1 MTRTLAA
8 ALALAFSG
16 GVCAAGQR
24 AADLGPIDPAFDY
37 HSYANVDQFRTTHL
51 DLDLQVDLTGKTI
64 TGAVTLQMK
73 RLDPRATQL
82 VLDTKD
88 LMILDVRQKSTDVLG
103 ATAKNQTIL
112 VSRPFHLEKPDPI
125 LGSALVIDLPPSKH
139 GTETIRIDYETLP
152 ASAALQWLTEKQ
164 TSRHKPFLY
173 TESEPIGARTW
184 IPLQDTPQVRAT
196 YKAKVHTDDRV
207 RAVMSAENDP
217 KAKRNGEYSFV
228 MPQPVPS
235 YLIALAVGDLEFQET
250 GPRTGVYAEKS
261 MIKAA
266 AKEFADTE
274 SMIQANEKMFGP
286 YRWSRYDI
294 LVMPPSFPEGG
305 MENPRLS
312 FITPTVIAGDKSLVS
327 VIAHEL
333 AHSWAG
339 NLVGNATWRDFWLNE
354 GFTDYMESRIMTAVY
369 GEQRASMEQV
379 LGLKSLQ
386 AQLAKLKPAD
396 QVLAIDLR
404 DRDPDD
410 GLTDIPYEKGRLFLN
425 YLDAKF
431 GRERFDA
438 FLRGYFDHFAFESV
452 NSEQFMAYLQENL
465 IDRFPGVVTRAQ
477 VNAWVLNP
485 GLPADAVLPS
495 TTMFEPVDAARAAWL
510 GGTLAAKQLGA
521 GWVTQQ
527 WLHFL
532 DDMPPTLSRGATGRS
547 RQGLWIQQESE
558 CRDRA
563 QLVQTGHRRQLPA
576 EFPAPRGILEDHRT
590 AQVDRAAVHGAHA
603 NPRWKRG
610 GQARLC
616 QGAPGLSPGNRQG
629 HRSHR
634 RSQRGGRRMTVNGV
648 QSEWMKVMLEEIA
661 RKKAEEEQ
669 IRAEER
675 RRREE
680 ANARSN

>member
-1 MTRTLAA
+1 VTRCLAG
-8 ALALAFSG
+8 ALAICGALSG
-16 GVCAAGQR
+16 HASPT
-24 AADLGPIDPAFDY
+24 DSGPIDPAFDY
-37 HSYANVDQFRTTHL
+37 HSYANVDQFRTTRL
-51 DLDLQVDLTGKTI
+51 DLDLRVDFKFKTI
-64 TGAVTLQMK
+64 TGSVTLELK
-73 RLDPRATQL
+73 RLDPRSTQL

-88 LMILDVRQKSTDVLG
+88 IMILDVTQKSTDVLG
-103 ATAKNQTIL
+103 ATAKNQTIW

-125 LGSALVIDLPPSKH
+125 LGSALVIDLPPSKKA
-139 GTETIRIDYETLP
+139 TESIKIEYETLET
-152 ASAALQWLTEKQ
+152 SAALQWLTEKQ

-173 TESEPIGARTW
+173 TQSEPISARSW
-184 IPLQDTPQVRAT
+184 IPLQDTPQIRAP
-196 YKAKVHTDDRV
+196 YKAKVHTDDSL

-228 MPQPVPS
+228 MPQAVPS
-235 YLIALAVGDLEFQET
+235 YLIALAVGDLEFRET

-261 MIKAA
+261 VIKEA

-369 GEQRASMEQV
+369 GEPRSSLEAV
-379 LGLKSLQ
+379 LGVETLRKD
-386 AQLAKLKPAD
+386 LAKLKPAD

-404 DRDPDD
+404 DRDPED
-410 GLTDIPYEKGRLFLN
+410 GFSYIPYEKGRLFLN

-438 FLRGYFDHFAFESV
+438 FLRGYFDHFAFKSV

-465 IDRFPGVVTRAQ
+465 LDRFPGIVTRAQ
-477 VNAWVLNP
+477 VNTWVLGP
-485 GLPADAVLPS
+485 GLPADAVLPV
-495 TTMFEPVDAARAAWL
+495 TNLFQPVDAARDAWL
-510 GGTLAAKQLGA
+510 GGKLAAKKVGA
-521 GWVTQQ
+521 DWIAQQ

-532 DDMPPTLSRGATGRS
+532 DGMPPLGASQLAELDKAFALSKSPNAEIAHS
-547 RQGLWIQQESE
+547 WFK
-558 CRDRA
+558 
-563 QLVQTGHRRQLPA
+563 LVIANNYQPGY
-576 EFPAPRGILEDHRT
+576 PRLEEYLRT
-590 AQVDRAAVHGAHA
+590 I
-603 NPRWKRG
+603 
-610 GQARLC
+610 
-616 QGAPGLSPGNRQG
+616 
-629 HRSHR
+629 
-634 RSQRGGRRMTVNGV
+634 GRRKLIEPLYESLMKTPAGTEVAKRVFAKARPGYHPETV
-648 QSEWMKVMLEEIA
+648 
-661 RKKAEEEQ
+661 KAVEA
-669 IRAEER
+669 IVAPK
-675 RRREE
+675 EE
-680 ANARSN
+680 ASE

>member
-1 MTRTLAA
+1 VTRCLAG
-8 ALALAFSG
+8 ALAICGALSG
-16 GVCAAGQR
+16 HASPT
-24 AADLGPIDPAFDY
+24 DSGPIDPAFDY
-37 HSYANVDQFRTTHL
+37 HSYANVDQFRTTRL
-51 DLDLQVDLTGKTI
+51 DLDLRVDFKFKTI
-64 TGAVTLQMK
+64 TGSVTLELK
-73 RLDPRATQL
+73 RLDPRSTQL

-88 LMILDVRQKSTDVLG
+88 IMILDVTQKSTDVLG
-103 ATAKNQTIL
+103 ATAKNQTIW

-125 LGSALVIDLPPSKH
+125 LGSALVIDLPPSKKA
-139 GTETIRIDYETLP
+139 TESIKIDYETLET
-152 ASAALQWLTEKQ
+152 SAALQWLTEKQ

-173 TESEPIGARTW
+173 TQSEPISARSW
-184 IPLQDTPQVRAT
+184 IPLQDTPQIRAP
-196 YKAKVHTDDRV
+196 YKAKVHTDDSL

-228 MPQPVPS
+228 MPQAVPS
-235 YLIALAVGDLEFQET
+235 YLIALAVGDLEFRET

-261 MIKAA
+261 VIKEA

-369 GEQRASMEQV
+369 GEPRSSMEAV
-379 LGLKSLQ
+379 LGVETLRKD
-386 AQLAKLKPAD
+386 LAKLKPAD

-404 DRDPDD
+404 DRDPED
-410 GLTDIPYEKGRLFLN
+410 GFSYIPYEKGRLFLN

-438 FLRGYFDHFAFESV
+438 FLRGYFDHFAFKSV

-465 IDRFPGVVTRAQ
+465 LDRFPGIVTRAQ
-477 VNAWVLNP
+477 VNTWVLGP
-485 GLPADAVLPS
+485 GLPADAVLPV
-495 TTMFEPVDAARAAWL
+495 TNLFQPVDAARDAWL
-510 GGTLAAKQLGA
+510 GGKLAAKKVGA
-521 GWVTQQ
+521 DWIAQQ

-532 DDMPPTLSRGATGRS
+532 DGMPPLGASQLAELDKAFALSKSPNAEIAHS
-547 RQGLWIQQESE
+547 WFK
-558 CRDRA
+558 
-563 QLVQTGHRRQLPA
+563 LVIANNYQPGY
-576 EFPAPRGILEDHRT
+576 PRLEEYLRT
-590 AQVDRAAVHGAHA
+590 I
-603 NPRWKRG
+603 
-610 GQARLC
+610 
-616 QGAPGLSPGNRQG
+616 
-629 HRSHR
+629 
-634 RSQRGGRRMTVNGV
+634 GRRKLIEPLYESLMKTPAGTEVAKRVFAKARPGYHPETV
-648 QSEWMKVMLEEIA
+648 
-661 RKKAEEEQ
+661 KAVEA
-669 IRAEER
+669 IVAPK
-675 RRREE
+675 EE
-680 ANARSN
+680 ASE